1 MIPVKLYDDIQNL
14 EKKPSSFKDFCE
26 KIKYLFNIDN
36 PELFTY
42 EYLIGENQYCSL
54 NIYTYPKFFMNDN
67 IQKIFIY
74 SDKNEAH
81 TNDNEEEE
89 GESQNP
95 NFYGDKINEEEEFKK
110 MNNNNDLDLDIVKKK
125 LINEQIKKIRESKM
139 KQNIEKIEE
148 KNDNNIIINDNK
160 LNENNDISHELNN
173 IINKNFNKLK
183 EELFNESNDQ
193 LSQIVMESRLN
204 NIKKEEEGKIKTPN
218 SVEEHTGI
226 SCSSCGKCPIV
237 GIRYKCIYCPDFDY
251 CEKCEEDKGYIHEH
265 PFYELRYKIN

>member
-1 MIPVKLYDDIQNL
+1 MITVKLYDDIKNL

-26 KIKYLFNIDN
+26 KIKYLFNIEN

-54 NIYTYPKFFMNDN
+54 NIYTYHKFFMNDN
-67 IQKIFIY
+67 IQKIFVY

-81 TNDNEEEE
+81 TYDNEEEE

-95 NFYGDKINEEEEFKK
+95 NFYGDKINEEEEFKN

-193 LSQIVMESRLN
+193 LSQIVMESKL
-204 NIKKEEEGKIKTPN
+204 NIKKEEEGNIKTPN

-226 SCSSCGKCPIV
+226 SCSSCGKFPIV
-237 GIRYKCIYCPDFDY
+237 GIRYKCIYCNDFDY